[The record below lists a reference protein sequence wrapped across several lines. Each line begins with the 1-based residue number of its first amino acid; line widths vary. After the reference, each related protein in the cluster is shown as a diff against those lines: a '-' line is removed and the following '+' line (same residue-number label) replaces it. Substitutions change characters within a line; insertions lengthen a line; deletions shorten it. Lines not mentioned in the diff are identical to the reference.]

1 VRLQKPVMLEIMGIL
16 VNREGLSIID
26 GRFDVEQHEGENIGD
41 QPTLRKT
48 IRRITPSDD
57 RTRL

>member
-1 VRLQKPVMLEIMGIL
+1 MLEIMGIL

-41 QPTLRKT
+41 QQTLRKT
-48 IRRITPSDD
+48 IR
-57 RTRL
+57 